1 MFGTVQSID
10 LVYQPLSNRQLTWI
24 VLVESEVSSL
34 LRMLQIF
41 AYQFLVCALCWV
53 LLSVGQCD
61 RQLYTEVSVMF
72 PGRYRGAR
80 LAHSGDLR
88 SLSLSLS
95 TYRLQAA
102 QPGCHQHKSSP
113 PPPTSNIANASIAHL
128 VISGSWLQ
136 YSN

>member
-41 AYQFLVCALCWV
+41 AYQVLVCALCWV
-53 LLSVGQCD
+53 LVSVGQCD

-80 LAHSGDLR
+80 LAHSGDL
-88 SLSLSLS
+88 SLSLSLH
-95 TYRLQAA
+95 TDYRPPSQAA
-102 QPGCHQHKSSP
+102 TSTRALHHHQHQ
-113 PPPTSNIANASIAHL
+113 T
-128 VISGSWLQ
+128 
-136 YSN
+136 

>member
-10 LVYQPLSNRQLTWI
+10 LVYQPLSNRQLAWI

-53 LLSVGQCD
+53 LVSVGQCD

-80 LAHSGDLR
+80 LAHSGDL
-88 SLSLSLS
+88 SLH
-95 TYRLQAA
+95 TDYRPPSQAA
-102 QPGCHQHKSSP
+102 TSTRALHHHQHQ
-113 PPPTSNIANASIAHL
+113 T
-128 VISGSWLQ
+128 
-136 YSN
+136 